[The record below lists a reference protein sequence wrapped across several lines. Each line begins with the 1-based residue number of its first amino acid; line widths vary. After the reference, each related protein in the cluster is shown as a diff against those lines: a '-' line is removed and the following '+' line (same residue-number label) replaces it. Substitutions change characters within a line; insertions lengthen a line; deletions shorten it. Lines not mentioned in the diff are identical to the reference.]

1 MWQVLDLLLD
11 VILMDLVKMA
21 RWKELSSATQRDIVK
36 IAKSGQ
42 LVLDIAHVLDVNSN
56 NFHRIIQKHSET
68 TTMHYVKCCG
78 LSRKSGEH

>member
-1 MWQVLDLLLD
+1 MWQVLDLLGLLD

-56 NFHRIIQKHSET
+56 NFHRII
-68 TTMHYVKCCG
+68 
-78 LSRKSGEH
+78 